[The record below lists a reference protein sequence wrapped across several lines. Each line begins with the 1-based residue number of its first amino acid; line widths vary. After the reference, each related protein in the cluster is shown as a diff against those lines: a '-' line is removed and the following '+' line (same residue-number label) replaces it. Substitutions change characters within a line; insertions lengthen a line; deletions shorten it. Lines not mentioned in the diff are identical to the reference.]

1 MNRMALLGGDRSRPL
16 HFAGRRTELAA
27 LHARLEYVVNEQDPE
42 DGLVL
47 IDGIQG
53 IGKTGLL
60 REFAR
65 QAVSGEGR
73 CGETEVGA
81 SAAAQADAHEHQWGP
96 VEKSAKATTSAAS
109 AERTLAALPQEVR
122 ERRLP

>member
-1 MNRMALLGGDRSRPL
+1 MNRMMLLGGDRSRAL

-73 CGETEVGA
+73 CGEAEIAHLPLVAEELGERPGDL
-81 SAAAQADAHEHQWGP
+81 AATMLNSIPPAWRGGWWC
-96 VEKSAKATTSAAS
+96 ATTSRAKAGW
-109 AERTLAALPQEVR
+109 
-122 ERRLP
+122 